1 LKKLIAEFLNYL
13 GAERGYSP
21 LTIKNYERDL
31 TYFALFI
38 EGKSINY
45 DNVRRYL
52 AYLDK
57 HGFAKK
63 TVSRYI
69 SSLKSFFKY
78 LYSEGKIKDNPLAL
92 IHLPKLDKKIPNFLF
107 QDDLENFIN
116 VEIKDE
122 KDVRSSLIFEL
133 IYASGIRVSE
143 LVNIKIKDINFE
155 KKEIKIKGKGNKE
168 RIVLYGN
175 KCKDKLDNY
184 LKIFKPNNYLFFN
197 KQNDKLSTR
206 TIEYIFKKNK
216 NDKKLKITPHTL
228 RHTFATDLLNGGA
241 DLRVVQDL
249 LGHASLSSTEVYT
262 HITNER
268 LRSVYLKVHPRG
280 KK

>member
-1 LKKLIAEFLNYL
+1 MKKLIAEFLNYL

-92 IHLPKLDKKIPNFLF
+92 IHLPKLDKRIPNFLF